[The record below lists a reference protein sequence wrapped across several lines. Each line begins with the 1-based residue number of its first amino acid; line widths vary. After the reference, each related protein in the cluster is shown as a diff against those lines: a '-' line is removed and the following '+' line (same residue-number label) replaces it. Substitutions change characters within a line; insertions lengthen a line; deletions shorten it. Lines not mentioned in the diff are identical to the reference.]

1 MSKLQPYDI
10 DERKWAMIIHGAAFS
25 GLIFPLGLVLGPT
38 LVWFFKRK
46 DSIYLDAQGRK
57 VINFQL
63 TILIAVFVLFL
74 LSIIIRPFFI
84 FGSLIG
90 LLGLVFA
97 AIAGIS
103 IYNTG
108 DYNYPFSLKLI

>member
-10 DERKWAMIIHGAAFS
+10 DERKWAMIMHGAAFA
-25 GLIFPLGLVLGPT
+25 GLIFTLGLVLGPV
-38 LVWFFKRK
+38 LVWFIKRNN
-46 DSIYLDAQGRK
+46 SVYLDIQGRK
-57 VINFQL
+57 AINFQL
-63 TILIAVFVLFL
+63 TILITVFALFL

-84 FGSLIG
+84 FGILIG

-103 IYNTG
+103 IYNKG